1 MRVLV
6 TGASGSGTTTLGR
19 ALSDKLNSSFFDADD
34 YYWLRTDP
42 PFQEKRDT
50 ANRLHLLLTDLR
62 KVSSAIVAG
71 SVMNWGT
78 ELEDSFSLIVFLT
91 LDAEIRVA
99 RMREREIARRGRAD
113 EEFLEWAAQYEEG
126 RMSGRSR
133 TLHEKWLSERRC
145 SVLRLDGDLSVA
157 KRIARVVEALSNQ
170 AMEPT
175 R

>member
-99 RMREREIARRGRAD
+99 RLREREIARRGRAD

-157 KRIARVVEALSNQ
+157 KRIARVV
-170 AMEPT
+170 
-175 R
+175 

>member
-1 MRVLV
+1 
-6 TGASGSGTTTLGR
+6 
-19 ALSDKLNSSFFDADD
+19 
-34 YYWLRTDP
+34 
-42 PFQEKRDT
+42 
-50 ANRLHLLLTDLR
+50 
-62 KVSSAIVAG
+62 
-71 SVMNWGT
+71 MNWGT